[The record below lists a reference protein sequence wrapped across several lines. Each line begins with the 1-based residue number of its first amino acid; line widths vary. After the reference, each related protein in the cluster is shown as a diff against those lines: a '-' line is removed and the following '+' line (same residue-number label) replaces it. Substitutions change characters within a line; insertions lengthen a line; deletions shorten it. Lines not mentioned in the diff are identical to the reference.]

1 MLGRVIFSVVVCLL
15 VGCHGHFDN
24 DDLPPGK
31 AVMTGDKPAVLAREG
46 VNEVSA
52 SLPAKEEPVARDRT
66 INEGNGYNDLFLD
79 SLDVERFIVKEKL
92 NDTLALAIRAFYN
105 VRNDEYAWFSSAG
118 LIEQSVSFRSLYSS
132 ENDVD
137 LFNRSLEDRL
147 DALRM
152 VRHDIVRAKDPVSIE
167 TELQITERFIQ
178 YAKKNDADMGIALT
192 ALGTYIPARKRGI
205 ADFAG
210 FVLASNS
217 INNHYAALNESYR
230 LLKIPLQQYSAIEQR
245 GGWAVIPAIRKDY
258 QAGITEPA
266 ITLIK
271 KRLEMTGEL
280 AGGDTS
286 RLFDPALEKAVKVYQ
301 WNQGFDTSGVVTK
314 ALVKD
319 MNIPVLAR
327 MEQLIINMQ
336 RMRWMPV
343 HPDGL
348 LIIVNIPEFEVY
360 VDSNKSILFQMDVVV
375 GAEGH
380 NTTMFSGNVGQ
391 VVFSPY
397 WNIPPGIVR
406 KEVLPGMRRERDY
419 LGKRHMEI
427 YGRAGGLPL
436 IRQRPGADNALG
448 KVKFLFPN
456 NFNIYMHDTP
466 EKEFFRK
473 SERDL
478 SHGCI
483 RLSNAPEMAY
493 FLLRNSPV
501 WSREKIDSAMNSGR
515 QQFVKLSPSVPVI
528 VTYYTA
534 WVDTKGVLH
543 FAGDIYRHDRQMAQK
558 MFRDPQ

>member
-1 MLGRVIFSVVVCLL
+1 MLGKMIFSVAFFLIT
-15 VGCHGHFDN
+15 GCQGDFNNVDITIGRTA
-24 DDLPPGK
+24 LPASKPTLSVSE
-31 AVMTGDKPAVLAREG
+31 AVT
-46 VNEVSA
+46 
-52 SLPAKEEPVARDRT
+52 AKEESVPRDRT
-66 INEGNGYNDLFLD
+66 INKSNSYNDIFLD

-92 NDTLALAIRAFYN
+92 NDTVALAIRAFYN
-105 VRNDEYAWFSSAG
+105 VRNDEYTWFSSAG

-137 LFNRSLEDRL
+137 LFNKSLEDRL
-147 DALRM
+147 DGLRTGTGAS
-152 VRHDIVRAKDPVSIE
+152 VRAKDQTSIE
-167 TELQITERFIQ
+167 TELQITQRFIQ
-178 YAKKNDADMGIALT
+178 FAKSNYADMGIALT
-192 ALGTYIPARKRGI
+192 ALGTYIPAKRRGI
-205 ADFAG
+205 VDFAN

-230 LLKIPLQQYSAIEQR
+230 LLKLPLQQYSAIER
-245 GGWAVIPAIRKDY
+245 SGGWPVISATGKGYQVGVSDPAI
-258 QAGITEPA
+258 A
-266 ITLIK
+266 LIK
-271 KRLEMTGEL
+271 RRLQMTGEL

-286 RLFDPALEKAVKVYQ
+286 RIFDTALENAVKAYQ
-301 WNQGFDTSGVVTK
+301 LNHGFDTSGVVTK
-314 ALVKD
+314 ALAKD
-319 MNIPVLAR
+319 MNITVLAR

-360 VDSNKSILFQMDVVV
+360 VDSNKSVLFQMDVVV

-380 NTTMFSGNVGQ
+380 NTTMFSGNVSQ

-397 WNIPPGIVR
+397 WNIPPSIVR
-406 KEVLPGMRRERDY
+406 KEVVPGMRLESDY

-427 YGRAGGLPL
+427 IGREGGLPAV
-436 IRQRPGADNALG
+436 RQRPGADNALG

-466 EKEFFRK
+466 EKLFFGK

-493 FLLRNSPV
+493 FLLRNSPI
-501 WSREKIDSAMNSGR
+501 WSRDKIDTAMNSGH
-515 QQFVKLSPSVPVI
+515 QQFVKLTPPVPVI
-528 VTYYTA
+528 ITYYTA
-534 WVDTKGVLH
+534 WVDNKGLLH

-558 MFRDPQ
+558 MFMEPQ

>member
-1 MLGRVIFSVVVCLL
+1 MFGKMIFSAAVLL
-15 VGCHGHFDN
+15 
-24 DDLPPGK
+24 
-31 AVMTGDKPAVLAREG
+31 MTGCQGNFNDEDVPIGKTA
-46 VNEVSA
+46 
-52 SLPAKEEPVARDRT
+52 LPASKPVRPVSVAVTVKEGAVPRDRT
-66 INEGNGYNDLFLD
+66 INESNSYNDIFLD

-92 NDTLALAIRAFYN
+92 NDTVAIAIRAFYN
-105 VRNDEYAWFSSAG
+105 VRNDEYTWFSSAG

-137 LFNRSLEDRL
+137 LFNKSLEDRL
-147 DALRM
+147 DGLRTGTGAN
-152 VRHDIVRAKDPVSIE
+152 VRARDPATIE
-167 TELQITERFIQ
+167 TELQITERFIE
-178 YAKKNDADMGIALT
+178 YAKKNYADMGIALT
-192 ALGTYIPARKRGI
+192 ALGTYIPAKRRGI
-205 ADFAG
+205 TDLAN

-230 LLKIPLQQYSAIEQR
+230 LLKIPLQQYSDIER
-245 GGWAVIPAIRKDY
+245 SGGWPVIPAPKEGYTVGNID
-258 QAGITEPA
+258 PA
-266 ITLIK
+266 IALIK
-271 KRLEMTGEL
+271 KRLQMTGEL

-286 RLFDPALEKAVKVYQ
+286 SLFDTALEYAVKAYKL
-301 WNQGFDTSGVVTK
+301 NHGFDTSGVVTK
-314 ALVKD
+314 TLVKD
-319 MNIPVLAR
+319 MNISVLAR

-360 VDSNKSILFQMDVVV
+360 VDSNKSILFHMDVVV

-380 NTTMFSGNVGQ
+380 NTTMFSGNVSQ

-397 WNIPPGIVR
+397 WNIPPSIVR
-406 KEVLPGMRRERDY
+406 KEVVPGMRRERDY

-427 YGRAGGLPL
+427 VGREGGLP
-436 IRQRPGADNALG
+436 IVRQRPGPDNALG

-466 EKEFFRK
+466 EKAFFGK

-493 FLLRNSPV
+493 FLLRNSPT
-501 WSREKIDSAMNSGR
+501 WSRDKIDIAMNSGR
-515 QQFVKLSPSVPVI
+515 QQFVKLSPPVPVI
-528 VTYYTA
+528 ITYYTA
-534 WVDTKGVLH
+534 WVDNKDVLR

-558 MFRDPQ
+558 MFMDPQ